1 MTNHAVSNRADLR
14 ERTKTMSRHGD
25 RRGQIADFRHS
36 FETIN
41 WLYLLFKCGIKTK
54 THFEWLL
61 WHWSSLGQLNLEP
74 TRPNGLVGCKVPT
87 DLVKISVKEATHM
100 GFHYIVALGPVSL
113 RLMTS
118 QFKDIVTHTQ
128 KSKTVKWTFCGV
140 WVQNFVW
147 NFKGALWNFT
157 QNFEPIHRKICILQG
172 SKNFTTYDILKLWHL
187 KS

>member
-1 MTNHAVSNRADLR
+1 MLPVCRDLR
-14 ERTKTMSRHGD
+14 
-25 RRGQIADFRHS
+25 
-36 FETIN
+36 
-41 WLYLLFKCGIKTK
+41 YLLDILPNLAAFRAFTRCRDGNIICYFFLRLRCVFTSEMIFFKIHPHKQEPGLNNASCKNASK
-54 THFEWLL
+54 NSTH
-61 WHWSSLGQLNLEP
+61 
-74 TRPNGLVGCKVPT
+74 
-87 DLVKISVKEATHM
+87 THTQD
-100 GFHYIVALGPVSL
+100 GKQGPVSL